1 MAPNAPNVESIP
13 ASPVATP
20 PSTCTLLDLSTEVL
34 IEILSYLPVADM
46 LSAQHTCRT
55 IRDIVVG
62 TAYLQYILHAEINGI
77 DDVLPPN
84 FPYSERVELL
94 RRHEQSWNELS
105 LNLFTA
111 CVPDLDGYYHEF
123 ILQDGYLIYK
133 SYTRMVLLYG
143 YTDLC
148 SAARGDK
155 LRWIHIT
162 MDDDSVVPTSVAF
175 AVDHDLMVAIRF
187 CVLSNTIFSEA

>member
-1 MAPNAPNVESIP
+1 MARENVNTTTMCPSRCDQKPKEATRQRFKLTLGYPRTPLIATCYLSPARRSMAPNAPNVESIP

-111 CVPDLDGYYHEF
+111 CVPDLDG
-123 ILQDGYLIYK
+123 
-133 SYTRMVLLYG
+133 
-143 YTDLC
+143 
-148 SAARGDK
+148 
-155 LRWIHIT
+155 
-162 MDDDSVVPTSVAF
+162 
-175 AVDHDLMVAIRF
+175 
-187 CVLSNTIFSEA
+187 